1 MFLKLFFKT
10 YYLINYKIKKNN
22 INININKDYSN
33 YIEFCKIYSTS

>member
-22 INININKDYSN
+22 INKDYSN
-33 YIEFCKIYSTS
+33 YIEFCKIYSSS